1 MPLLTAKES
10 GAGGN
15 GIALAETFS
24 NVGNVVS
31 GATLTGGASNWSKE
45 LIPLS
50 STSGQTAADDEISLV
65 SSSNNIY
72 IATETQGIGN
82 LADPQVVLFSR
93 TPTGT
98 WAQHVVKTD
107 QPSNV
112 FDRKRPVVAILDST
126 IYVIGINNGQTESS
140 YWSAPLGNLDS
151 WTGPTFLF
159 NTQFEEMRNNIV
171 PRFPTTGAT
180 GLPVLIDNLFDDNIW
195 QIKLPHGANQ
205 APAVSAGLDKTV
217 DNTPPPALGGIVANP
232 DGIGNPLTILWT
244 QVSGPGITTFTNA
257 ALPNTTAT
265 FSATGVY
272 VLKLTAT
279 ESGADG
285 LSNSDLVQVTVATTN
300 LSPNLTVSQPVNLET
315 HPAGALVTFSASSTD
330 PEDGNISAGIVW
342 TSSLMGSTPIGVGG
356 FFQRTLPS
364 GTHVITARIS
374 DGQNV
379 VTAQRTVTI
388 GAVPPPPPPGSVTF
402 AAVQSNAG
410 LWKLYKGATVFKQF
424 YYGNP
429 GDYAFMGDWNC
440 DGVDTPGLYRRS
452 DGYVYLRNTNTQGI
466 ANKSFFF
473 GNPGDLP
480 MPGDFDN
487 DGCDTVSI
495 YRPSEG
501 KFYIMNHLG
510 AGDAGLGAADYA
522 YFYGNPG
529 DAPFMG
535 DWNGD
540 GIDTPGL
547 RRNSNGF
554 VYLRNTNT
562 QGNANISYFYGNAG
576 DVVFTGDWDKDG
588 DDTLGL
594 YRPSTGNVYLRN
606 TNNTGVANH
615 TINVGTGKQADGG
628 NF

>member
-1 MPLLTAKES
+1 M
-10 GAGGN
+10 
-15 GIALAETFS
+15 
-24 NVGNVVS
+24 
-31 GATLTGGASNWSKE
+31 
-45 LIPLS
+45 
-50 STSGQTAADDEISLV
+50 
-65 SSSNNIY
+65 
-72 IATETQGIGN
+72 
-82 LADPQVVLFSR
+82 
-93 TPTGT
+93 
-98 WAQHVVKTD
+98 
-107 QPSNV
+107 
-112 FDRKRPVVAILDST
+112 
-126 IYVIGINNGQTESS
+126 
-140 YWSAPLGNLDS
+140 
-151 WTGPTFLF
+151 
-159 NTQFEEMRNNIV
+159 
-171 PRFPTTGAT
+171 
-180 GLPVLIDNLFDDNIW
+180 
-195 QIKLPHGANQ
+195 
-205 APAVSAGLDKTV
+205 
-217 DNTPPPALGGIVANP
+217 
-232 DGIGNPLTILWT
+232 
-244 QVSGPGITTFTNA
+244 
-257 ALPNTTAT
+257 
-265 FSATGVY
+265 
-272 VLKLTAT
+272 
-279 ESGADG
+279 
-285 LSNSDLVQVTVATTN
+285 
-300 LSPNLTVSQPVNLET
+300 
-315 HPAGALVTFSASSTD
+315 
-330 PEDGNISAGIVW
+330 
-342 TSSLMGSTPIGVGG
+342 
-356 FFQRTLPS
+356 
-364 GTHVITARIS
+364 
-374 DGQNV
+374 
-379 VTAQRTVTI
+379 
-388 GAVPPPPPPGSVTF
+388 TF